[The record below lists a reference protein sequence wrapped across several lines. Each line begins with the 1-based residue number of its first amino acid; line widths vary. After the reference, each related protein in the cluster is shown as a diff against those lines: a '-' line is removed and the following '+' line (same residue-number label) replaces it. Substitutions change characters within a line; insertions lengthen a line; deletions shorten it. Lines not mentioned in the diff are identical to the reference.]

1 MSLTF
6 ITNGLHRTAGT
17 ERVIV
22 QLAKELPY
30 PITIYVPGITDV
42 AFEGHKDLNIISLNV
57 GDFPTEGIMKKIYHR
72 VKYFSALKNNIK
84 NYDSVFA
91 FSFDLNVLSI
101 ILSFTRDIK
110 VIASEHIEYGYHK
123 GLRNKIRKIL
133 YKKKNVKVVCLTET
147 DKEKFLN
154 DGINAYCIPNFIYP
168 IETQYNPESKNILAI
183 GRLEYQK
190 NFALL
195 IKAFAISK
203 VYIDGWKL
211 TIVGEGS
218 ELNILNR
225 LIKEKSMQS
234 FISIRNYTKQ
244 IEEYYNNAGLFSMT
258 SRFEAFPMVLL
269 EAMNHNLPVLL
280 TDFPTGAR
288 EILGNDKEQI
298 IPNNDAEI
306 YAKHLNNICNNSA
319 LRIELSNRNS
329 KTVQNYQVYKVI
341 EKWNKI
347 I

>member
-1 MSLTF
+1 MSLIF

-17 ERVIV
+17 ERVTV

-30 PITIYVPGITDV
+30 TITVYVPGTTDV
-42 AFEGHKDLNIISLNV
+42 AFKGYEDLNVISLNV
-57 GDFPTEGIMKKIYHR
+57 GDFPSKGVMRKIYHR

-84 NYDSVFA
+84 NHDSIFA

-101 ILSFTRDIK
+101 ILSFIRDIK

-133 YKKKNVKVVCLTET
+133 YKTKNVKVVCLTET

-168 IETQYNPESKNILAI
+168 IETQYNTKSKNILAI

-203 VYIDGWKL
+203 VYVDGWKL

-218 ELNILNR
+218 ELNTLNK
-225 LIKEKSMQS
+225 LIEEKSMKS

-244 IEEYYNNAGLFSMT
+244 IEKYYNNAGLFSMT

-269 EAMNHNLPVLL
+269 EAMNHSLPVLI

-288 EILGNDKEQI
+288 EILGEDKEQI
-298 IPNNDAEI
+298 VPNDDAEI
-306 YAKHLNNICNNSA
+306 YAKRLNNFCNSSA
-319 LRIELSNRNS
+319 LRIELSTRNS

-341 EKWNKI
+341 EKWTKI

>member
-1 MSLTF
+1 MSLIF

-30 PITIYVPGITDV
+30 TITIYVPGTTDI
-42 AFEGHKDLNIISLNV
+42 AFEGYEDLDVISLNV
-57 GDFPTEGIMKKIYHR
+57 GDFPTQGVMRKIYHR
-72 VKYFSALKNNIK
+72 VKYFNALKNNIK
-84 NYDSVFA
+84 NHDNVFA

-101 ILSFTRDIK
+101 ILSFIRDIK

-147 DKEKFLN
+147 DKEKFLD
-154 DGINAYCIPNFIYP
+154 DGVNVYCIPNFIYP
-168 IETQYNPESKNILAI
+168 VSQSYNVENKNILAI

-190 NFALL
+190 NFSLL
-195 IKAFAISK
+195 IKAFSLSE
-203 VYIDGWKL
+203 VYKSGWRL

-218 ELNILNR
+218 ELKSLND
-225 LIKEKSMQS
+225 LINEKSMGS
-234 FISIRNYTKQ
+234 FISIEKYTKD
-244 IEEYYNNAGLFSMT
+244 IDTYYKNTGVFTMT

-269 EAMNHNLPVLL
+269 EAMNHSLPVLL

-288 EILGNDKEQI
+288 EILGNDNEQI
-298 IPNNDAEI
+298 VPNYNIRVFAD
-306 YAKHLNNICNNSA
+306 HLKLICHDPNLRFELSVRNTDIIKSYYINNI
-319 LRIELSNRNS
+319 
-329 KTVQNYQVYKVI
+329 I
-341 EKWNKI
+341 EKWDEVI
-347 I
+347 

>member
-1 MSLTF
+1 MSLIF
-6 ITNGLHRTAGT
+6 ITNGLYRTAGT

-22 QLAKELPY
+22 QLAQELPY
-30 PITIYVPGITDV
+30 NVTIYVPGTKNI
-42 AFEGHKDLNIISLNV
+42 AFEGYDNLNVISLGV
-57 GDFPTEGIMKKIYHR
+57 GEFPSQGFIKKIYHR
-72 VKYFSALKNNIK
+72 LKYFNAIKNNIK
-84 NYDSVFA
+84 ADDTVFA
-91 FSFDLNVLSI
+91 FSFDLNIFSI
-101 ILSFTRDIK
+101 ILSFLRRNK

-147 DKEKFLN
+147 DKKKFLH

-168 IETQYNPESKNILAI
+168 IETQYNIESNNILAI

-195 IKAFAISK
+195 IEAFAISK
-203 VYIDGWKL
+203 VYLDGWKL

-218 ELNILNR
+218 ELNTLNK
-225 LIKEKSMQS
+225 LIEEKSMKS
-234 FISIRNYTKQ
+234 FVSIKNYTKQ
-244 IEEYYNNAGLFSMT
+244 IEKFYDNAGLFSMT

-269 EAMNHNLPVLL
+269 EAMNHNLPVLI
-280 TDFPTGAR
+280 TDFPTGAQ
-288 EILGNDKEQI
+288 EILGKDKEQI
-298 IPNNDAEI
+298 VPNDDAEI
-306 YAKHLNNICNNSA
+306 YAKHLNILCNSSA
-319 LRIELSNRNS
+319 LRIKLSTRNS

-341 EKWNKI
+341 EKWTKI